1 MTRVR
6 HAVILVGAAMVLAA
20 APAAAQTS
28 RSTCAD
34 CHFARPDSPAQ
45 DHLFNWDR
53 SPHARNSVGC
63 EKCHGG
69 NATTFEPLQAHAG
82 LLTAAHAKSPVNRR
96 NLPATCGACH
106 IGPFVAFHDSRH
118 YQLLESGKAG
128 GPSCSTCHETVGARL
143 LSPKALEARCASC
156 RGPEEVAPRAGRAR
170 EARDTYEQLAA
181 IKAQLKLARA
191 RIQQVADPARRAV
204 LADVLQQAEVP
215 LTRAVNAGHRFV
227 YGELVESAA
236 VAQTRIE
243 ALMQM
248 IDGNVTT
255 R

>member
-1 MTRVR
+1 MPRVLT
-6 HAVILVGAAMVLAA
+6 AVILAGAAVILAPS
-20 APAAAQTS
+20 PAAAQAS

-53 SPHARNSVGC
+53 SPHARNNVGC

-69 NATTFEPLQAHAG
+69 NATSFEPLQAHAG
-82 LLTAAHAKSPVNRR
+82 LLTARDAKSPVNRR

-106 IGPFVAFHDSRH
+106 IGPFVAFQDSRH
-118 YQLLESGKAG
+118 YQLLEAGKSD

-143 LSPKALEARCASC
+143 LSAKALEARCASC
-156 RGPEEVAPRAGRAR
+156 HGPEEVAPRAGRAR
-170 EARDTYEQLAA
+170 TARDTYEQLAA
-181 IKAQLKLARA
+181 IRAGLKVADA
-191 RIQQVADPARRAV
+191 RIKRVADPARRAL
-204 LADVLQQAEVP
+204 LADALQQAEVP

-227 YGELVESAA
+227 YDELLESAA
-236 VAQTRIE
+236 VAQKRIE